1 MNGRLGKLETD
12 ILLELDIAM
21 EQQAMKLQYISNI
34 LLELDIASICKLQ
47 RKAMLDRNCAFN
59 KNRCQQITAIIYE
72 YYDIELSQIITL
84 FLVKCKTKA
93 ISILST
99 S

>member
-47 RKAMLDRNCAFN
+47 RKAMLDRIN
-59 KNRCQQITAIIYE
+59 KNRCQHITAIIYE